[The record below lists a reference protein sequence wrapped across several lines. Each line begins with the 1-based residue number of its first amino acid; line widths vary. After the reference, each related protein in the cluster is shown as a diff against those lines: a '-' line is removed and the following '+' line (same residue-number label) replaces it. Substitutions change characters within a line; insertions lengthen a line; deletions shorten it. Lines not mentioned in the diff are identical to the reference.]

1 VFAIDIAPLLDARFL
16 APFEKRGEVSPVMFA
31 GEGGQAALVQQM
43 PGKSFDPVL
52 FAFLHHMHGA
62 GQ

>member
-1 VFAIDIAPLLDARFL
+1 L